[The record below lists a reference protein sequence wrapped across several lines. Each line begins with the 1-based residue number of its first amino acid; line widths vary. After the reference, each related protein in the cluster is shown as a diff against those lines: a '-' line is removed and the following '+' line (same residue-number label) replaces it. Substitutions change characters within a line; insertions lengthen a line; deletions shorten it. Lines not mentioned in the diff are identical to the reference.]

1 MRSFGQMCSLLAANG
16 SVDRPCFQNGLGG
29 KAWRV
34 HRAREARFGM
44 GSSARVLLDSI
55 SPAGARLT
63 TMEVR
68 FHRFVLS
75 EFNTHRAFSR
85 NAASSRAIPIAKV
98 IANVR
103 SDPALPVSWGKNQ
116 SGMAAREEL
125 GVPEREAAQR
135 EWQHALDNALA
146 SAERLAA
153 RDIDLHKQLVNRLLE
168 PFAWITVIVSATE
181 WANFFTQRCH
191 SDAQPEIRHV
201 AMLMLAA
208 YRASV
213 PSDVAANGW
222 HLPLIAPD
230 ERATL
235 DSATLRKVSVARCAR
250 VSYLTHENTRDISKD
265 LELYER
271 LMSGGANGHWS
282 PTEHV
287 ATPLVARNDM
297 CGNFRGW
304 RQLRKTF
311 DIENAAVFPDQIART
326 G

>member
-1 MRSFGQMCSLLAANG
+1 
-16 SVDRPCFQNGLGG
+16 
-29 KAWRV
+29 
-34 HRAREARFGM
+34 
-44 GSSARVLLDSI
+44 
-55 SPAGARLT
+55 
-63 TMEVR
+63 MEVK
-68 FHRFVLS
+68 FHRFILP

-98 IANVR
+98 IAKVR
-103 SDPALPVSWGKNQ
+103 NDPAFPLSWGKNQ
-116 SGMAAREEL
+116 SGMAAREEV
-125 GVPEREAAQR
+125 GAAAREAAQH
-135 EWQHALDNALA
+135 EWRHALNNALA

-191 SDAQPEIRHV
+191 PDAQPEIRHV
-201 AMLMLAA
+201 ANLMLAA
-208 YRASV
+208 YRTST
-213 PSDVAANGW
+213 PEQVAAGNW
-222 HLPLIAPD
+222 HLPLVAAD

-235 DSATLRKVSVARCAR
+235 DSATLRKISVARCAR
-250 VSYLTHENTRDISKD
+250 VSYLTHENTRDIGKD

-287 ATPLVARNDM
+287 ATPLDDRDQA
-297 CGNFRGW
+297 CANFRGW
-304 RQLRKTF
+304 QQLRKLF
-311 DIENAAVFPDQIART
+311 DVENAEIFPDEIART